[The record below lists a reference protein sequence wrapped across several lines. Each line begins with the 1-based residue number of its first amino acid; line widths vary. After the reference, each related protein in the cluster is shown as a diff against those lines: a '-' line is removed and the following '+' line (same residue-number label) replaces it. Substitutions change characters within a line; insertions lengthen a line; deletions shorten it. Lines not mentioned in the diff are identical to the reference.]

1 MIFLGNVE
9 HSTTPPILQ
18 SQTSLQTSA
27 SRLCYKDPSG
37 KVEACHRWQLFLPW
51 QSLCVSPVWVRFIQP
66 NILFPSCSM
75 FAFLNGKAPPC
86 PWLWMDDLYVRG
98 CCGHWLVAFGT
109 VCYTADGSKHPT
121 SFSPALE
128 QNDSPIHHVES
139 IHTHEPTK
147 ISSWFESKRW
157 CRHWAMTDLQT
168 FLITSFDLD
177 LCWSC
182 WNPQKVV
189 FTSLWTTCK
198 YLNLIKFL
206 EKGFLQICPGES
218 HHSFHSAMNHSVHL
232 AQ

>member
-109 VCYTADGSKHPT
+109 VLHC
-121 SFSPALE
+121 
-128 QNDSPIHHVES
+128 
-139 IHTHEPTK
+139 
-147 ISSWFESKRW
+147 RW
-157 CRHWAMTDLQT
+157 IKAPNKL
-168 FLITSFDLD
+168 
-177 LCWSC
+177 
-182 WNPQKVV
+182 
-189 FTSLWTTCK
+189 FT
-198 YLNLIKFL
+198 
-206 EKGFLQICPGES
+206 CPGTKWQPYTSCRVHS
-218 HHSFHSAMNHSVHL
+218 HTWANKNKQL
-232 AQ
+232 IWK